1 MNGLGRIGRLLRCLN
16 KLSYGVGTGAY
27 GINTPSRQA
36 VDEAVV
42 QLIAAMDDILI
53 PHGLHVV
60 SDSLGTFC
68 IVPYI
73 EIGGETCH

>member
-1 MNGLGRIGRLLRCLN
+1 MNGLGRVGQLLRCLN

-27 GINTPSRQA
+27 GINTTSRQA

-53 PHGLHVV
+53 PYGLHII
-60 SDSLGTFC
+60 SDNLGSFC

-73 EIGGETCH
+73 GIEEE